1 MPRPLS
7 PTAMRSIMSEVTNE
21 AFILLVTMR
30 HDDTNETFR
39 CCLNTETIISQ
50 GQEFIPTFFDITLP
64 EVSDEA
70 PQGCKISVDNVD
82 RRLVDLLRRITDPLK
97 VTIQLV
103 LASQPDVIEMQL
115 DDLVLREVTWDA
127 SRIDGTLA
135 SEDPLNVG
143 FPGHLYEPRTF
154 AGVF

>member
-50 GQEFIPTFFDITLP
+50 GQEFIPTFFEITLP
-64 EVSDEA
+64 ETLA
-70 PQGCKISVDNVD
+70 TRP
-82 RRLVDLLRRITDPLK
+82 RRAARSQSTTWTDAWW
-97 VTIQLV
+97 TCC
-103 LASQPDVIEMQL
+103 A
-115 DDLVLREVTWDA
+115 A
-127 SRIDGTLA
+127 SRA
-135 SEDPLNVG
+135 
-143 FPGHLYEPRTF
+143 R
-154 AGVF
+154 